1 MVFSRPHPEEDIASS
16 RQELD
21 DLWLDAESASQDPA
35 TEADLEPSASGLRLN
50 EDAVDHYLNTIGRV
64 PRIDHAEEIELSRKI
79 QQKLL
84 IDQARREWRQ
94 QRGQDPSD
102 EELAAALQIPVAT
115 LRSRI
120 RQGEQA
126 QRKLINANLRLV
138 VSVAKKYLNR
148 GVPFLDLIQ
157 EGNMGLIRA
166 TEKFN
171 AERGFRFSTY
181 AHWWIRQGIT
191 RCIANQARTIR
202 LPVHMVDKVRLL
214 KRTNRELMKAR
225 GRRPTEAELA
235 EALGIK
241 VKKLRMIQQAAALP
255 LSLDVPVG
263 QEGES
268 RLGDL
273 LPDERQEQPFEGILV
288 QSLRQDVRSA
298 MQALKPIERKVL
310 ELRYGLDGQKAR
322 TLREVGDHFN
332 LTRERIRQI
341 ERDALRKLRLGH
353 PSRALA
359 QYIR

>member
-1 MVFSRPHPEEDIASS
+1 MRPHPKLSASS
-16 RQELD
+16 SQELD
-21 DLWLDAESASQDPA
+21 ELWPESEATSDEQELSAEA
-35 TEADLEPSASGLRLN
+35 ELEPGPYGSRLN
-50 EDAVDHYLNTIGRV
+50 EDSVDHYLNEIGRV
-64 PRIDHAEEIELSRKI
+64 PRIDHTEEIELSRKI

-84 IDQARREWRQ
+84 IDQARQQWREQ
-94 QRGQDPSD
+94 KGVDPSD
-102 EELAAALQIPVAT
+102 AELAEALQIPLLT

-120 RQGEQA
+120 RQGEKA

-214 KRTNRELMKAR
+214 KRTSRELMKAQ
-225 GRRPTEAELA
+225 GRRPTEVELA

-273 LPDERQEQPFEGILV
+273 LQDERQEQPFQGILM
-288 QSLRQDVRSA
+288 QSMQQDVRSA
-298 MQALKPIERKVL
+298 MQALKPIERQVL
-310 ELRYGLDGQKAR
+310 ELRYGLDGQQAK
-322 TLREVGDHFN
+322 TLREVGEHFN